1 MAKEAELLSKTYK
14 EMRVVPAAAAVAGE
28 VIKYNDVL
36 GFHLVDHTAAQV
48 AASESA
54 ALLVFAE
61 QVKVV
66 KNTGEVWA
74 PGEPIYW
81 DASNSWFTNVAGA
94 LDVAGY
100 AREDVASLVLEAII
114 TFDGFA
120 EFLKT

>member
-1 MAKEAELLSKTYK
+1 MAKEAELLSKTYM
-14 EMRVVPAAAAVAGE
+14 EMRVVPAGAAVAGE

-48 AASESA
+48 AAGEPA
-54 ALLVFAE
+54 ALIVKAE
-61 QVKVV
+61 QVKVI

-81 DASNSWFTNVAGA
+81 DPANSWFSNVAGA

-100 AREDVASLVLEAII
+100 AREDVASLVLEAVI